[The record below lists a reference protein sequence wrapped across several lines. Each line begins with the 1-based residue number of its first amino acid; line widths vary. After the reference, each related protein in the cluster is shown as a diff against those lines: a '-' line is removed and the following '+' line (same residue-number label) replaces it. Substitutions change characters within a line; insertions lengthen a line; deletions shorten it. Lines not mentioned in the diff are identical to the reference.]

1 MTPRDPQGDLFADL
15 PPFGRRRAA
24 KVSRPIRRHAALFS
38 TPLELGLRA
47 VIVLDAVRPT
57 STDLQRLVAY
67 DYLLVHSG
75 DAQGPESVHPSTP
88 HRSAEILV
96 KRDVL
101 RNGLLLMLSRSLID
115 VDMSPRGVRYAANDL
130 TPLFLDHLEGDYA
143 SQLRTRARW
152 LRERFS
158 LWSDEQLQSLIARNI
173 DKWGGEFTSEALVR
187 HVAV

>member
-1 MTPRDPQGDLFADL
+1 MTPPREDRGA
-15 PPFGRRRAA
+15 RAA
-24 KVSRPIRRHAALFS
+24 TPHRRAALFS

-47 VIVLDAVRPT
+47 LIVLDAMRPIAA
-57 STDLQRLVAY
+57 DLQRLVAY

-75 DAQGPESVHPSTP
+75 DAGGPESLHPSTP

-101 RNGLLLMLSRSLID
+101 RAGLRLMLSRDLVG
-115 VDMSPRGVRYAANDL
+115 VDMTHQGVRYLATDL
-130 TPLFLDHLEGDYA
+130 TGHFLAYFGGAYVT
-143 SQLRTRARW
+143 QLRQRARW
-152 LRERFS
+152 LGDRFS
-158 LWSDEQLQSLIARNI
+158 PIADEEVQALIAQNL